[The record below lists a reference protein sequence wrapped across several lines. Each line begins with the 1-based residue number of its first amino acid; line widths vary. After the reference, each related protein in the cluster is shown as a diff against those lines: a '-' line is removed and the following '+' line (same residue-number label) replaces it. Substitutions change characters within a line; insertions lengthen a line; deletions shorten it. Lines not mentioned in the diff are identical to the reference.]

1 MLLFTPSAV
10 AAGVEAVQ
18 GLAAVTYLVKPLKRG
33 ALLGA
38 LDALVEAPAAAPLAA
53 IAPTLSRHTARVLLV
68 EDNPDNRLLIKAY
81 LRQTG
86 YQLVEAEDGAQAVA
100 RCQSESF
107 DLVLMD
113 VQMPVMDGY
122 AATRAIRAF
131 EQAQGRPRTP
141 VIALTANAVKEDMD
155 ASRAAGCDDHL
166 TKPIKKQTLL
176 DALAAHLVKQTSVA
190 S

>member
-1 MLLFTPSAV
+1 
-10 AAGVEAVQ
+10 
-18 GLAAVTYLVKPLKRG
+18 VKPLKRG

-38 LDALVEAPAAAPLAA
+38 LNALVEAPAAVAPAVT
-53 IAPTLSRHTARVLLV
+53 APPPSRHTARVLLV

-86 YQLVEAEDGAQAVA
+86 HLLIEAEDGAQAVA
-100 RCQSESF
+100 RFQAEPF

-122 AATRAIRAF
+122 AATRAIRAL
-131 EQAQGRPRTP
+131 EQAQGRRRTP
-141 VIALTANAVKEDMD
+141 VIALTANAVKEDME

-176 DALAAHLVKQTSVA
+176 DALGAHLAEPASVA